1 MDRGRVLSG
10 VGAKP
15 TAFRRAARFPPQK
28 TPRAIPGLCLFVAAF
43 SAVLLLIPARAA
55 LAWGRLAHRASAKL
69 ADSRLSPRTRA
80 MIRELLEP
88 GESLADASTWAD
100 EHSRDI
106 PGSMSWHFVNVPIWA
121 PHYDPRDCR
130 RQGCVVSKIA
140 DFKATLQ
147 DRNLP
152 VARRRTALRFLVHLV
167 QDVHQPMH
175 VADRND
181 RGGNNVQL
189 RYGRYDNTNLHQVW
203 DSGLLSRAFR
213 NEDDLMH
220 HLEALAKRPE
230 ARDWLQQGRPE
241 DWANESLL
249 VGRRAYQIPGS
260 NSTLRSGDSIGREYE
275 RENVPKAADR
285 LARSGVRLAAVLEEV
300 FKDSGSAP
308 GPIRGIRTE
317 SKAAPPGK

>member
-1 MDRGRVLSG
+1 MGRRWVHSCG
-10 VGAKP
+10 RSKP
-15 TAFRRAARFPPQK
+15 TSFVRCARSSPRETRRAG
-28 TPRAIPGLCLFVAAF
+28 RALCLWGAALA
-43 SAVLLLIPARAA
+43 AVLLFIPTRAA

-69 ADSRLSPRTRA
+69 ADSRLSSRTRA

-106 PGSMSWHFVNVPIWA
+106 PGSMFWHFVNVPIWA
-121 PHYDPRDCR
+121 SHYDPRDCR
-130 RQGCVVSKIA
+130 PQGCVVSKIA
-140 DFKATLQ
+140 DFKATLL
-147 DRNLP
+147 DRNAP

-181 RGGNNVQL
+181 RGGNAVQL

-213 NEDDLMH
+213 NEDDLMR
-220 HLEALAKRPE
+220 HLDTLAKRPE
-230 ARDWLQQGRPE
+230 SRDWLKGRTE

-260 NSTLRSGDSIGREYE
+260 NSTLRSGDSIGRDYE

-285 LARSGVRLAAVLEEV
+285 LAQSGIRLAAVLEEV
-300 FKDSGSAP
+300 FKDRDP
-308 GPIRGIRTE
+308 RPNPIRGIRQE
-317 SKAAPPGK
+317 IKSVPAGRQ